1 MKNRRAKMHTIATK
15 NITITD
21 PYVSRA
27 QDLLVDYLLSMKSEK
42 FLYEIYKV
50 AKLSPLTEEGYQG
63 WERSNQVNFRGHFF
77 GHYISALSLAYHAEK
92 DEDKKEKL
100 LEEIRVAVNGLEA
113 AQENYATLYPEG
125 AGYISAFREAALDEV
140 EGKDIQAE
148 EKENVLVPW
157 YNLHK
162 ILAGLLDAHIHLQSN
177 NQEISEQALHVASR
191 FGDYI
196 YGRMMRLADKNH
208 MLKIEYG
215 GMNDALYHLFS
226 LTKKR
231 EHMIAATYFDEDELF
246 EKLANGENALP
257 GRHANTQVP
266 KFIGASKRYLIFQDQ
281 TLREFLTEEEK
292 ANLDMYMAA
301 AKNFWEIVIEHHTYC
316 TGGHSQSEHFHEPD
330 QLYYDAEMRNSEST
344 CETCNTHNML
354 KLTRNLY
361 EITQDEKYLH
371 YYERTYINAILASQN
386 PDTGMMM
393 YFQPMGA
400 GYNKVYNRPY
410 DEFWCCTGTGVESF
424 SKLAD
429 TYYYEDDQ
437 YVYTNLY
444 FSNEVVLEEKNLRVI
459 QETDR
464 RLAKSK
470 FTIQAL
476 RQGESETI
484 ELVFRLPEWSR
495 EYTVS
500 YNGASIHVERKNGF
514 LYLNHPLRDGDEI
527 EIKFRANLKMV
538 ATQDNENYVA
548 FEYGPYVLAGGLGKV
563 QMEQD
568 HPNGIMV
575 RVGTKERLLPD
586 TLTVMKEDW
595 DIDCLVPIE
604 LEDKLVAFQAR
615 DTKEQ
620 LIYSPYYEMHG
631 ERYGIYF
638 TKSEVDSKAAQDAIK
653 KKKEIIREQEQIL
666 DSLSN
671 FDENNSEY
679 AKNLVYHRS
688 EAGAFW
694 GRRYRKALAEGS
706 FSYDFSIDTED
717 TFYVQFEFHD
727 EDAGKKLHVHFNQ
740 QEEYTIEV
748 EKGKSGYYKYEQS
761 LQPSLLN
768 NGKMNLVFSAV
779 EGESPRLFSITFVK
793 SRTYSNQVKLE
804 EVEVT
809 DGRVISQNEG
819 TKQIHLQLQADGK
832 VQFHVNQESCLV
844 YIDDVLIDE
853 TEARTLSEG
862 EHQLKLY
869 APDHET
875 SVTYTVLITK

>member
-1 MKNRRAKMHTIATK
+1 MKNRRAKMYTIATK

-21 PYVSRA
+21 SYVSRA

-50 AKLSPLTEEGYQG
+50 AKLSPVTEEGYQG
-63 WERSNQVNFRGHFF
+63 WERSDQINFRGHFF

-92 DEDKKEKL
+92 NADKKERL
-100 LEEIRVAVNGLEA
+100 LEEIRVAVDGLQT
-113 AQENYATLYPEG
+113 AQDNYANLYPER

-162 ILAGLLDAHIHLQSN
+162 ILAGLLDAHIHLQTI
-177 NQEISEQALHVASR
+177 NQEISDKALHVASQ

-215 GMNDALYHLFS
+215 GMNDALYQLFA

-246 EKLANGENALP
+246 EKLASGENALP

-266 KFIGASKRYLIFQDQ
+266 KFIGASKRYLIFQDE
-281 TLREFLTEEEK
+281 TLQEFLTEEEK

-301 AKNFWEIVIEHHTYC
+301 AKNFWDIVIEHHTYC

-361 EITQDEKYLH
+361 EMTKDEKYLD

-424 SKLAD
+424 AKLAD
-429 TYYYEDDQ
+429 TYYYADGQ
-437 YVYTNLY
+437 RLYTNLY
-444 FSNEVVLEEKNLRVI
+444 FSNEVVLEEKNLRLI

-464 RLAKSK
+464 RLTKSK
-470 FTIQAL
+470 FTIKAM

-495 EYTVS
+495 EYTIS
-500 YNGASIHVERKNGF
+500 LNGASIHVERKNGF
-514 LYLNHPLRDGDEI
+514 LFLNHPLRDGDEV
-527 EIKFRANLKMV
+527 EIKFRAKLKMV

-548 FEYGPYVLAGGLGKV
+548 FEYGPYVLAGGLGKIN
-563 QMEQD
+563 MDQD

-586 TLTVMKEDW
+586 TLTVMKKDW
-595 DIDCLVPIE
+595 DESSLVPVE
-604 LEDKLVAFQAR
+604 KEDKLIAFQAR

-620 LIYSPYYEMHG
+620 LIYSPYYEMHD

-666 DSLSN
+666 GTLSN

-694 GRRYRKALAEGS
+694 GRRYRKAFADGS
-706 FSYDFSIDTED
+706 FGYEFAFDTKE
-717 TFYVQFEFHD
+717 TFYVQLEFHH
-727 EDAGKKLHVHFNQ
+727 EDVGKKIQVQFNQ
-740 QEEYTIEV
+740 QEEWTIEI
-748 EKGKSGYYKYEQS
+748 EKGGFEFYQYEGS
-761 LQPSLLN
+761 LQPDVLKD
-768 NGKMNLVFSAV
+768 GKMNVVFQAV
-779 EGESPRLFSITFVK
+779 EGESPGLFGITFLK
-793 SRTYSNQVKLE
+793 ARTYSNQVELE
-804 EVEVT
+804 KVEVSN
-809 DGRVISQNEG
+809 GEVISQNND
-819 TKQIHLQLQADGK
+819 TKQIHLQLQTDGE

-844 YIDDVLIDE
+844 YMDDVLIDE
-853 TEARTLSEG
+853 KEPRTLSEG
-862 EHQLKLY
+862 GHQLKLY

-875 SVTYTVLITK
+875 YVTYTLFITR